1 VPETC
6 ATRLMDQPRMR
17 DPRNQDDFDTWEYGT
32 EPLPGDRT
40 WTKQAALARLLEQV
54 HWKRG
59 TRSHPV

>member
-1 VPETC
+1 
-6 ATRLMDQPRMR
+6 MDQPRMR

-40 WTKQAALARLLEQV
+40 WTKQAALARLLEEV
-54 HWKRG
+54 HWSRG